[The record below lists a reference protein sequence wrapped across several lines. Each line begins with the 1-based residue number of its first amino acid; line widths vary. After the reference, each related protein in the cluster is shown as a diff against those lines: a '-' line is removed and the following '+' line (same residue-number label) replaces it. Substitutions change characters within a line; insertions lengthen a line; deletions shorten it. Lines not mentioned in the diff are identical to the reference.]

1 MLDNQFIEESL
12 TEALKAL
19 DKHIRAN
26 DDIYKRDIENGLS
39 IMLDDLKDIEGIAYI
54 NISYLY
60 SNVLNNRTE
69 LLVTAYG
76 EDWYVGDMLYEREIQ
91 FGDFFSVLKSVEDVL
106 FLEIKKSLGRI
117 NESIIQKISLDCIRI
132 IGKVVEQLFRN
143 AIRSPEFYKSLEDM
157 GVNDKNRHFMI
168 LFGEYLDQQ

>member
-1 MLDNQFIEESL
+1 MIKTLQFCKITTQKMVFMLHCREVIFWRWLIIMLTDAFIEESL

-26 DDIYKRDIENGLS
+26 DDVYKRDIENGLS
-39 IMLDDLKDIEGIAYI
+39 IMLDDLKDIGGIAYI

-76 EDWYVGDMLYEREIQ
+76 EDWYVGEVLYEREIQ
-91 FGDFFSVLKSVEDVL
+91 FGDFF
-106 FLEIKKSLGRI
+106 
-117 NESIIQKISLDCIRI
+117 N
-132 IGKVVEQLFRN
+132 
-143 AIRSPEFYKSLEDM
+143 
-157 GVNDKNRHFMI
+157 I
-168 LFGEYLDQQ
+168 LPSYAENL